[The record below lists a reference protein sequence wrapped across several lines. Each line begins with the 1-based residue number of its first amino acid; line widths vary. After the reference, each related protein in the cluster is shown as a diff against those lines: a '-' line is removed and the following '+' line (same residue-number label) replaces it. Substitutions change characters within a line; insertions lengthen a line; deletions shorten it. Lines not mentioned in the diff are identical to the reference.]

1 MVHERYH
8 NRMLSWVNSS
18 DIQPPRACDRCHAVK
33 ERCEWIPN
41 VKQCE
46 RCLRLQHVC
55 ETVRP
60 KGRPGRKP
68 GVRGKRLS
76 PGVRSARR
84 TSSGKI
90 DHDPL
95 LTEHRMQ
102 RNGRVATVPRCIPGL
117 ELGGLSMDEQ
127 HLVRRFLFHSHVLDV
142 FSVNSSFGER
152 ARRQVIPQML
162 LSRATFLDG
171 LLACAISWVGDVDS
185 DQANPSH
192 LDACYRHASSAIAML
207 TSLQVENFETMID
220 CLMLG
225 ALVSTFAVRLRLY
238 DIQAI
243 CRRTLGLIEPIYTV
257 SDPARPELRVF
268 LTCLILWELRA
279 CIFSCAIPTLRFRPP
294 PEPYAD
300 RHVGFC
306 GTLLPLF
313 YDICKIGHAAA
324 HCQMDNAINLKEL
337 DAIEQSCC
345 QWQPTV
351 PEDLNTSFNAVEV
364 AHMICQAQAMRA
376 AALLVTHRLRYPF
389 GVNDGPAQVLSMSIL
404 SQIEMTFNVTKQPV
418 RCTDLPLL
426 VACIELKEDTG
437 RQKWCSNI
445 ATFAGFS
452 PQFREHVQNALR
464 SYWAAI
470 DTSDTISWNKLVML
484 GFPFLRNT
492 S

>member
-1 MVHERYH
+1 
-8 NRMLSWVNSS
+8 MLSWINSS

-46 RCLRLQHVC
+46 RCLRLQHAC

-68 GVRGKRLS
+68 GVRGKRMS
-76 PGVRSARR
+76 PVTRSARR
-84 TSSGKI
+84 ISSDKT
-90 DHDPL
+90 DDERL
-95 LTEHRMQ
+95 STLWAERRMQ
-102 RNGRVATVPRCIPGL
+102 RNRVATVPRSVPGL
-117 ELGGLSMDEQ
+117 EFGDLLTDEQ
-127 HLVRRFLFHSHVLDV
+127 HVVRQFLFHSRVLDV
-142 FSVNSSFGER
+142 FSVNTSFGET

-171 LLACAISWVGDVDS
+171 LLACAISWAGDIDS
-185 DQANPSH
+185 DPTNPSH
-192 LDACYRHASSAIAML
+192 LAACYRHASSAIAML
-207 TSLQVENFETMID
+207 TSLQVENFDTMID

-225 ALVSTFAVRLRLY
+225 ALVSTFAIRLRLY

-257 SDPARPELRVF
+257 SDPTRPELRIF
-268 LTCLILWELRA
+268 LTCVILWEIRA

-313 YDICKIGHAAA
+313 YDICKVGHAVA
-324 HCQMDNAINLKEL
+324 HCQDNSIDLKEL
-337 DAIEQSCC
+337 DAIEKSCC
-345 QWQPTV
+345 QWQPIV
-351 PEDLNTSFNAVEV
+351 PEDLNTRFNAVEV
-364 AHMICQAQAMRA
+364 AHMICQAQTMRA
-376 AALLVTHRLRYPF
+376 AALLVIHRLRHPF

-426 VACIELKEDTG
+426 VACIELKEETG
-437 RQKWCSNI
+437 RQKWFSNI

-452 PQFREHVQNALR
+452 PQFREHVRNALR
-464 SYWAAI
+464 SYWMAI
-470 DTSDTISWNKLVML
+470 DTSDKISWDKLVTL
-484 GFPFLRNT
+484 GFPFLRNA

>member
-1 MVHERYH
+1 
-8 NRMLSWVNSS
+8 MLSWVNGS
-18 DIQPPRACDRCHAVK
+18 DIQPLRACDRCHAVK

-68 GVRGKRLS
+68 GARGKRVS
-76 PGVRSARR
+76 PVVRPARR
-84 TSSGKI
+84 ISSGSI
-90 DHDPL
+90 EDDCL
-95 LTEHRMQ
+95 SSSLWAGRRMQ
-102 RNGRVATVPRCIPGL
+102 RNGRVATVPRSVPGL
-117 ELGGLSMDEQ
+117 EFGDLLTDEQ
-127 HLVRRFLFHSHVLDV
+127 HMVRQFLFHSRVLDV
-142 FSVNSSFGER
+142 FSVNTSFGET

-171 LLACAISWVGDVDS
+171 LLACAISWAGDTDS
-185 DQANPSH
+185 DQTNPSH

-207 TSLQVENFETMID
+207 TSLEVENFDTMID

-268 LTCLILWELRA
+268 LTCLILWEIRA
-279 CIFSCAIPTLRFRPP
+279 SIFSCAIPTLRFRPP
-294 PEPYAD
+294 SEPYAD

-313 YDICKIGHAAA
+313 YDICKVGNGVA
-324 HCQMDNAINLKEL
+324 HCETDNAMNLKEL

-345 QWQPTV
+345 HWQPIV
-351 PEDLNTSFNAVEV
+351 PEDLNTRFSAVEV
-364 AHMICQAQAMRA
+364 AHMICQAQTMRA
-376 AALLVTHRLRYPF
+376 AALLVIHRLKYPF

-426 VACIELKEDTG
+426 VACIELKEEAG
-437 RQKWCSNI
+437 RQKWFSNI

-452 PQFREHVQNALR
+452 PQFREHVRKALK
-464 SYWAAI
+464 SYWGVI
-470 DTSDTISWNKLVML
+470 DTSDKISWDKLVTS
-484 GFPFLRNT
+484 GFPFLRKT